1 MTYIEAVGFSWRHA
15 SRVRPAVDRL
25 DLRIE
30 RGERV
35 LLLGP
40 SGGGKSTL
48 LAALAGVLE
57 SSERG
62 EASGQ
67 IRIDGVDSG
76 ARARPVGLLRQDPET
91 SVVLGRVGDEV
102 RFGCENLGVEVAD
115 TTTRAR
121 GALAAVGLDVADTHP
136 TAELSGG
143 QKQRLAFA
151 ALLAMRPEL
160 WLLDEP
166 TAQLDPAGAQAIRD
180 AVATELCPSDTL
192 VLVEHQA
199 TEWWPLLTRV
209 IAFNGLGQMVVDTTP
224 ERALGADRVQL
235 EALGVWLPAPHIRP
249 LASTHEPTIRLFS
262 PDRLHVGRS
271 QAIAG
276 FDSAIRAGEALVL
289 RGANGSGKSTLALTL
304 GGLLPPHS
312 GAVNAN
318 RNWAPTRSRRVN
330 PGDPASWLSRD
341 LANRIASVFQQ
352 PDLQFVRNSV
362 RDEVRLG
369 ARSTLEAD
377 DLLERLGL
385 ASLAEAHPR
394 SLSGGEKR
402 RLSVATALASPAQ
415 LIIAD
420 EPTFGQDAQTWQ
432 LLTAELADARSAGRA
447 LVLPSHDTHLAQR
460 IQANELTIEPVAKNE
475 AAA

>member
-1 MTYIEAVGFSWRHA
+1 MSYIEAVGFSWTHA

-67 IRIDGVDSG
+67 LRINGSPAS
-76 ARARPVGLLRQDPET
+76 ARQLPVGLLRQDPET
-91 SVVLGRVGDEV
+91 SVALGRVGDEV
-102 RFGCENLGVEVAD
+102 RFGCENLGVDVAE
-115 TTTRAR
+115 TNTRAR
-121 GALAAVGLDVADTHP
+121 AALEAVGLDVADTHP
-136 TAELSGG
+136 TAALSGG
-143 QKQRLAFA
+143 QKQRLALA
-151 ALLAMRPEL
+151 ALLAMQPEL

-166 TAQLDPAGAQAIRD
+166 TAQLDPAGARAIRD
-180 AVATELCPSDTL
+180 AIAAELRPTDTL

-199 TEWWPLLTRV
+199 AEWWPLLTRV
-209 IAFNGLGQMVVDTTP
+209 IAFNRVGQLVADTTP
-224 ERALGADRVQL
+224 ERALAEDRAQL
-235 EALGVWLPAPHIRP
+235 EALGVWLPQPSIQSLAP
-249 LASTHEPTIRLFS
+249 STAAAQSLLS
-262 PDRLHVGRS
+262 PQALQVGRS
-271 QAIAG
+271 QAIAA
-276 FDSAIRAGEALVL
+276 FDGTIQAGQSLVL
-289 RGANGSGKSTLALTL
+289 RGANGVGKSTLALTL
-304 GGLLPPHS
+304 GGLLSPVS
-312 GAVNAN
+312 GAVNAYP
-318 RNWAPTRSRRVN
+318 NWAPKPSRRVN
-330 PGDPASWLSRD
+330 PADPLSWRARD
-341 LANRIASVFQQ
+341 LAARIATVFQQ

-362 RDEVRLG
+362 RDELRLG
-369 ARSTLEAD
+369 ARSISAAD
-377 DLLERLGL
+377 ALLERLGL
-385 ASLAEAHPR
+385 ENLVDAHPR

-420 EPTFGQDAQTWQ
+420 EPTFGQDAHTWQ
-432 LLTAELADARSAGRA
+432 LLTAELADAAREGRA
-447 LVLPSHDTHLAQR
+447 LVLPSHDAHLAQR
-460 IQANELTIEPVAKNE
+460 IQATELTIEPLATNE